1 MENTLCKNCQ
11 TAVSGNFCSNC
22 GQKTKTLRLDWQ
34 YIKDEVKYTV
44 LHVNKGFFFTLKE
57 LYTRPGGTIK
67 EFIEGKRINHYK
79 PILLVFVL
87 AGISGFLSL
96 QIDMNTLMEGYN
108 AQNLNTK
115 AMIEYNKA
123 MTWMFSHYA
132 LFEILA
138 LPIVSFLSWLSFKKW
153 GYNYIENIIINCFA
167 GGQRLVFSIICILLY
182 LIVPKEALVKF
193 STITA
198 FLTFGLTIW
207 TYASLYKDKPR
218 TALILR
224 ILLFIFLLLL
234 VFFIFLI
241 IFTIIFMMYLM
252 KAGIVQMP
260 GK

>member
-1 MENTLCKNCQ
+1 MENILCKNCQ
-11 TAVSGNFCSNC
+11 TTTSGNFCSNC

-34 YIKDEVKYTV
+34 YIKDEVKYTI

-57 LYTRPGGTIK
+57 LYTRPGDTIN
-67 EFIEGKRINHYK
+67 EFIQGKRINHYK
-79 PILLVFVL
+79 PILLLFVL

-96 QIDMNTLMEGYN
+96 QVDMNALMQGYN
-108 AQNLNTK
+108 SQTLNSK
-115 AMIEYNKA
+115 AMMEYNKA

-167 GGQRLVFSIICILLY
+167 GGQRLVFSIISILLY
-182 LIVPKEALVKF
+182 LVVPKEALVKF
-193 STITA
+193 SSITA
-198 FLTFGLTIW
+198 IMTFGLTVW

-224 ILLFIFLLLL
+224 ILLFLFLLIL
-234 VFFIFLI
+234 VFFIFLV
-241 IFTIIFMMYLM
+241 IFTIIFMVYLI
-252 KAGIVQMP
+252 KAGIVPMP